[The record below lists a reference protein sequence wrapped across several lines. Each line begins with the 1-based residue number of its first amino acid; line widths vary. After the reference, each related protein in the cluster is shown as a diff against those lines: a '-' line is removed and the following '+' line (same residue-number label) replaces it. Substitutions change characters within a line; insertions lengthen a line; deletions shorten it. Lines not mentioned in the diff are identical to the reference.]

1 MSSTFCQEIGNES
14 TALDLNSAMLRLE
27 MQEHCS
33 RLLPLLSY
41 CGKIGP
47 MSTTSAPRTARDFA
61 RIELT
66 RAILTKAREQL
77 AEVGPGELSVR
88 QIARELGM
96 ASSAVYRYFPSRDH
110 LITALLIQ
118 CYDESGA
125 AVEAAEAGVPRARLH
140 RRWVATAT
148 ALRDWALANRQEYAL
163 LYGSPVP
170 GYAAPHD
177 TVGPAQRVPQ
187 VFLGLMAD
195 AEERGLP
202 LGAPSMPVPR
212 KEKAALAPIAESV
225 GRPIGDER
233 VVRALMV
240 WPTLIGQIS
249 LELFGHLHR
258 GVLDYDVHFTHLV
271 DRISLDLGLR

>member
-1 MSSTFCQEIGNES
+1 
-14 TALDLNSAMLRLE
+14 
-27 MQEHCS
+27 
-33 RLLPLLSY
+33 
-41 CGKIGP
+41 
-47 MSTTSAPRTARDFA
+47 MSTDNAPRTARDFA

-66 RAILTKAREQL
+66 RAILTAARRQL

-88 QIARELGM
+88 SIARELGM

-125 AVEAAEAGVPRARLH
+125 AVEAADAEV
-140 RRWVATAT
+140 RRDLLRQRWIAMAT
-148 ALRDWALANRQEYAL
+148 ALRSWSLANQHEYAL

-170 GYAAPHD
+170 GYAAPQD

-187 VFLGLMAD
+187 VLLALMAD
-195 AEERGLP
+195 AEAAALP
-202 LGAPSMPVPR
+202 LGVPSKPVPR
-212 KEKAALAPIAESV
+212 KVRASMAPIRDSV

-233 VVRALMV
+233 LVRAMMA
-240 WPTLIGQIS
+240 WPLLIGQLT

-258 GVLDYDVHFTHLV
+258 GVLDFDAHFATLV
-271 DRISLDLGLR
+271 ERSADDLGL

>member
-1 MSSTFCQEIGNES
+1 MET
-14 TALDLNSAMLRLE
+14 
-27 MQEHCS
+27 
-33 RLLPLLSY
+33 P
-41 CGKIGP
+41 
-47 MSTTSAPRTARDFA
+47 SAPRTARDFA

-66 RAILTKAREQL
+66 RAILANARAQL

-118 CYDESGA
+118 CYDESGE
-125 AVEAAEAGVPRARLH
+125 AVEAAEAAVPRQQLRK
-140 RRWVATAT
+140 RWVATAT

-170 GYAAPHD
+170 GYTAPED
-177 TVGPAQRVPQ
+177 TVMPAMRTPR

-195 AEERGLP
+195 AEEQGVP

-212 KEKAALAPIAESV
+212 KERAALAPIAESI
-225 GRPIGDER
+225 GRPVSDER
-233 VVRALMV
+233 LVRAMV
-240 WPTLIGQIS
+240 AWPMLIGQLT
-249 LELFGHLHR
+249 LELFGHLHK
-258 GVLDYDVHFTHLV
+258 GVLDYDVHFAHLV
-271 DRISLDLGLR
+271 DRVATDLGLR

>member
-1 MSSTFCQEIGNES
+1 
-14 TALDLNSAMLRLE
+14 

-33 RLLPLLSY
+33 RLLSPLSFFATLSS
-41 CGKIGP
+41 
-47 MSTTSAPRTARDFA
+47 MSTQSAPRTARDFA

-66 RAILTKAREQL
+66 RAILAKAREQL

-125 AVEAAEAGVPRARLH
+125 AVEAAEAELPRDQLNK
-140 RRWVATAT
+140 RWVAMAT
-148 ALRDWALANRQEYAL
+148 ALRSWALANRHEYAL

-170 GYAAPHD
+170 GYAAPED
-177 TVGPAQRVPQ
+177 TVMPAMRVPQ
-187 VFLGLMAD
+187 LFLGLIAD
-195 AEERGLP
+195 AEERGAV
-202 LGAPSMPVPR
+202 LGVPHAPVPR
-212 KEKAALAPIAESV
+212 KEKAALAPIAESI
-225 GRPIGDER
+225 GRPVGDER
-233 VVRALMV
+233 LVRAMMV
-240 WPTLIGQIS
+240 WPMLIGQLT
-249 LELFGHLHR
+249 LELFGHLHK
-258 GVLDYDVHFTHLV
+258 GVLDYDVHFAHLV